1 MFYEWKNSFLVSDY
15 YFTKSD
21 SYTDESPYTGVSLLV
36 SDSVPILISSI
47 TVHITLSNI
56 KTRYIPT
63 ETILPNELTSI
74 ILLTISSSLNVTTFS
89 FS

>member
-1 MFYEWKNSFLVSDY
+1 MEKAFLVSDY

-21 SYTDESPYTGVSLLV
+21 SYTGESSYTSVSLLV

-74 ILLTISSSLNVTTFS
+74 ILLTISSSPNVTTFS